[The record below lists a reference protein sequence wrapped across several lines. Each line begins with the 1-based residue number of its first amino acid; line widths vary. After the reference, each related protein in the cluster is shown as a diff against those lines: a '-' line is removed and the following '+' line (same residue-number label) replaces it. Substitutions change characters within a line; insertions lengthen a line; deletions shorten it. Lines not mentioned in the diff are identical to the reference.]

1 MSLLEEQLEEIR
13 KKTAA
18 AGVTPSMVEQAGA
31 PPSPAGLLPLEAPKY
46 WTEQAME
53 RDGKAKFFG
62 KMLLGGFT
70 GLGPLLFPESIGA
83 KARYASE
90 LTAYQDALAERQ
102 GRSRHQAGLD
112 LLMNGVDD
120 PEDAFQRLTLA
131 KEFGIDE
138 LQYALGGG
146 VVTPD
151 ADWEKV
157 DIDGQYFY
165 VDKNNPTDTPVP
177 VTMEDGS
184 FAYSDL
190 SEGQAKNVNYFERA
204 VPRIEQMHRLED
216 EGVALPRAVLQAVA
230 RAENPD
236 GFIDG
241 ALFDMALN
249 NMGLDEKQ
257 REYLDA
263 AKDFSMIN
271 LRKDSGAA
279 ISASEMIKELQNTI
293 VLDDFSDDHYTSN
306 RSARRRRATALLA
319 GMPKRVRDKYKDKLE
334 GLSALEVDRVIKEIE
349 EDAGSFGILKE
360 DANGYTPPTLEE
372 LMSR

>member
-1 MSLLEEQLEEIR
+1 
-13 KKTAA
+13 
-18 AGVTPSMVEQAGA
+18 
-31 PPSPAGLLPLEAPKY
+31 
-46 WTEQAME
+46 
-53 RDGKAKFFG
+53 
-62 KMLLGGFT
+62 
-70 GLGPLLFPESIGA
+70 
-83 KARYASE
+83 
-90 LTAYQDALAERQ
+90 
-102 GRSRHQAGLD
+102 
-112 LLMNGVDD
+112 MNGRDD
-120 PEDAFQRLTLA
+120 PGDSFQRLLLA
-131 KEFGIDE
+131 KEYGIDN
-138 LQYALGGG
+138 LAYAMNGG
-146 VVTPD
+146 VVTPESEY
-151 ADWEKV
+151 EKV
-157 DIDGQYFY
+157 EIDGQYFY
-165 VDKNNPTDTPVP
+165 TDRKNPTAAPIP
-177 VTMEDGS
+177 VTLEDGS

-190 SEGQAKNVNYFERA
+190 SEGQSKNVNYFERA

-216 EGVALPRAVLQAVA
+216 EGVTLPRAVLQAVA

-306 RSARRRRATALLA
+306 RAARRRRATALLA

-334 GLSALEVDRVIKEIE
+334 GLSALEVDRVIKDIE
-349 EDAGSFGILKE
+349 DDASSFGILRE
-360 DANGYTPPTLEE
+360 DANGYRPPTLEE